1 MFWGVTLDSGKR
13 YTQTVEKSFHLSMAA
28 LGFQNCSTLPVTVMV
43 EVDKAQ
49 FALCTLQ
56 PGKIPQQSL
65 DYCFTEGEEITFFM
79 EGPGDVHLTG
89 YLMEEPN
96 ALEFE
101 EDEEEM
107 TADSDESSESVP
119 DANSSDSEDESLS
132 DEITFGNLL
141 HSEEIASDSDEED
154 SDDDDWDPSKDNPK
168 PRKRF
173 KKDKKKKNT
182 EKEQKNGDPAQKKGK
197 LTERKAQNVN
207 SVGKTDSVGD
217 RISSND
223 DDDDESW
230 TPEEKVETENKV
242 KVKKKNKK
250 KKQTETVESAQTQT
264 QVKKVKKKDHEK
276 NETENEGIGSIN
288 DVSSATNTNNLD
300 SSDKSKKKKRS
311 KHQNKDSGLQASP
324 VAKMDE
330 SGASETNK
338 RKLPGGIVMED
349 LKKGNGPVAKKG
361 QLVHVYYKGNL
372 AKSKKQ
378 FDACLS
384 GPPFSFR
391 LGAGEVIS
399 GWDLGVAGMQVGG
412 KRKLTVPPSKGYG
425 SQKRGPI
432 PPNST
437 LEFEIQLMQIQ

>member
-1 MFWGVTLDSGKR
+1 
-13 YTQTVEKSFHLSMAA
+13 MAA

-89 YLMEEPN
+89 YLMEETN

-182 EKEQKNGDPAQKKGK
+182 EKEQNGDPAQKKGK

-207 SVGKTDSVGD
+207 SVSNMDSVGD

-250 KKQTETVESAQTQT
+250 KKQTEIVESAQTQT

-276 NETENEGIGSIN
+276 NETENEGNGSIN

-300 SSDKSKKKKRS
+300 SSDKSKKKKRG
-311 KHQNKDSGLQASP
+311 KHQNKDSGLQGSP

-338 RKLPGGIVMED
+338 RKLPGGIVIED

-378 FDACLS
+378 FDACVS